1 MESRARILG
10 GKKITSRE
18 GTGEDSPGAGTLAE
32 NLARRMKAGKIFS
45 ARKPSFP
52 RYLKEMI
59 VHEYPPQ
66 EAPALIGVS
75 GGRDSVVLLHLLA
88 RRGHRLV
95 VCHLDHALRRESRE
109 EARFVEKL
117 AADLGC
123 EFFVKRER
131 VAARAQR
138 MKCSIETAAREAR
151 LAFFAKV
158 ARARGVRRL
167 FLAHHAD
174 DQVET
179 FLFNL
184 LRGSGAAGLA
194 GMRAI
199 SWRGDLEM
207 VRPLL
212 GVWREE
218 IDGYVA
224 EHGLEFCEDAS
235 NADPRHTRNRV
246 RHEIVPMLAR
256 AFGREVRG
264 ALLRSA
270 EILREEDAYLA
281 ALPELALA
289 DSRELIVGEL
299 KMIPLAIQR
308 RIFLAWLRARG
319 VTRIGFE
326 DVERV
331 RSLLAGRV
339 AKINLPGGKHAR
351 RRAGKIFVE

>member
-1 MESRARILG
+1 M
-10 GKKITSRE
+10 KIR
-18 GTGEDSPGAGTLAE
+18 DC
-32 NLARRMKAGKIFS
+32 
-45 ARKPSFP
+45 
-52 RYLKEMI
+52 
-59 VHEYPPQ
+59 PPP
-66 EAPALIGVS
+66 EEPALIGVS
-75 GGRDSVVLLHLLA
+75 GGRDSVALLHLLVA
-88 RRGHRLV
+88 RGHRLI
-95 VCHLDHALRRESRE
+95 VCHLDHEMRRESRA
-109 EARFVEKL
+109 EARFVGKL
-117 AADLGC
+117 AGRLGC
-123 EFFVKRER
+123 ECVVRRENVK
-131 VAARAQR
+131 ARATR

-151 LAFFAKV
+151 YAFFAKV
-158 ARARGVRRL
+158 AKKRGVRRL

-194 GMRAI
+194 AMRP
-199 SWRGDLEM
+199 SSMRGDLEI

-246 RHEIVPMLAR
+246 RHEIIPLLTS
-256 AFGREVRG
+256 AFGREVRA

-270 EILREEDAYLA
+270 EILREEDAFLG

-289 DSRELIVGEL
+289 NSPELSVSEIRTL
-299 KMIPLAIQR
+299 PLAIQR
-308 RIFLAWLRARG
+308 RMLLTWLRARG
-319 VTRIGFE
+319 IAEVGFE
-326 DVERV
+326 EVERV

-339 AKINLPGGKHAR
+339 AKVNLPGARHAR
-351 RRAGKIFVE
+351 RRAGKLFVE